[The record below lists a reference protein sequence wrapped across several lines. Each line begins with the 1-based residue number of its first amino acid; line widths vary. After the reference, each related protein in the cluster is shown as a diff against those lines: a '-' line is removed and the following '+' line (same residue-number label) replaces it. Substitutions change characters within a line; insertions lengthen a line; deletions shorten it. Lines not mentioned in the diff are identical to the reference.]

1 MTQSAPLRIGL
12 IGAGS
17 MGSLHAR
24 VIATSEAT
32 DLAWV
37 AEPDASRGE
46 PLADRYAS
54 RWIPEPEL
62 ASVDAVIVAAPTE
75 FHHAIARQVIAAG
88 IPMLLEKPLADNL
101 AHASELV
108 DLAGRRGS
116 VLMCGL
122 LERFNPAVRT
132 ACEIAK
138 APLHVSTVRHS
149 PYAERIR
156 TGVAGDL
163 LIHDVD
169 LVLRLMGSAPV
180 ALSCHFGQFEPRS
193 APDSED
199 VADAVLQ
206 FSGSQI
212 ASLSASRVAQHKVR
226 TLTISELERVIE
238 VDLLRQVIT
247 VYRHVR
253 ANEFDEDA
261 GYSQQTI
268 IDIPV
273 MRYLGEP
280 LQLQLQH
287 FVALVDGRE
296 DAATEMAGI
305 LAPHVTISELTAVDR
320 GSRGSTPPTDAGDP
334 Q

>member
-1 MTQSAPLRIGL
+1 
-12 IGAGS
+12 

-24 VIATSEAT
+24 VVKSGDAT

-37 AEPDASRGE
+37 AEPDQVRGAQ
-46 PLADRYAS
+46 LAQRHGTQ
-54 RWIPEPEL
+54 WLPEPDL
-62 ASVDAVIVAAPTE
+62 DSVDAVIVAAPTQ
-75 FHHAIARQVIAAG
+75 FHHAIALQVIGAG
-88 IPMLLEKPLADNL
+88 KPLLLEKPLADNL
-101 AHASELV
+101 AHTRELI
-108 DLAGRRGS
+108 DLAEARGS
-116 VLMCGL
+116 ILMCGL
-122 LERFNPAVRT
+122 LERFSPAVRT

-169 LVLRLMGSAPV
+169 LVLRLIGGMPTSA
-180 ALSCHFGQFEPRS
+180 SCHFGHFEPRS

-199 VADAVLQ
+199 VADAILQ
-206 FSGSQI
+206 FGGGQI

-247 VYRHVR
+247 VYRHVQ

-287 FVALVDGRE
+287 FVSLIHGTA
-296 DAATEMAGI
+296 DAHAERAGI
-305 LAPHVTISELTAVDR
+305 LSPHVVIDQLTLLAR
-320 GSRGSTPPTDAGDP
+320 SKPSTATSPNEEPT
-334 Q
+334 